1 MKNRYCAVLISCAS
15 VLAANAATIIAE
27 LPESANLSQTAT
39 MAPQTGNQLL
49 DKVKGREFG
58 VYAGG
63 NNNSLANWPQNGEGT
78 WVNHDDVGSIILCGR
93 SGVAGDSFAMVL
105 GGPRQGELVSS
116 IIFSCDTPTSVITS
130 YTMVLAVY
138 DSAGTL
144 VRNLPPWKALPLI
157 PLQER
162 RPFPWTWRI
171 LPWRGGKDTS
181 WLPECAAARAAPPPP
196 IRLPTSK
203 YPMKP
208 FRNRLPHLWECLAW
222 EPSSSGVPGTGERY
236 TFQSGRRRPEKRL
249 FSFFRSEKARFGM
262 A

>member
-144 VRNLPPWKALPLI
+144 VRNLSTVESFTFDSTSRTTTVSLDMADSPLAWGEGYK
-157 PLQER
+157 LVAGV
-162 RPFPWTWRI
+162 
-171 LPWRGGKDTS
+171 RGGAGGATS
-181 WLPECAAARAAPPPP
+181 PYTLANIQVSYETVP
-196 IRLPTSK
+196 
-203 YPMKP
+203 KP
-208 FRNRLPHLWECLAW
+208 ATASLGMLGLGALVFRRSRNR
-222 EPSSSGVPGTGERY
+222 
-236 TFQSGRRRPEKRL
+236 
-249 FSFFRSEKARFGM
+249 
-262 A
+262 

>member
-105 GGPRQGELVSS
+105 
-116 IIFSCDTPTSVITS
+116 
-130 YTMVLAVY
+130 AVY

-144 VRNLPPWKALPLI
+144 VRNLSTVESFTFDSTSRTTTVSLDMADSPLAWGEGYK
-157 PLQER
+157 LVAGV
-162 RPFPWTWRI
+162 
-171 LPWRGGKDTS
+171 RGGAGGATS
-181 WLPECAAARAAPPPP
+181 PYTLANIQVSYETVPEPATASLGMLGLGALVFR
-196 IRLPTSK
+196 RS
-203 YPMKP
+203 
-208 FRNRLPHLWECLAW
+208 RNR
-222 EPSSSGVPGTGERY
+222 
-236 TFQSGRRRPEKRL
+236 
-249 FSFFRSEKARFGM
+249 
-262 A
+262 